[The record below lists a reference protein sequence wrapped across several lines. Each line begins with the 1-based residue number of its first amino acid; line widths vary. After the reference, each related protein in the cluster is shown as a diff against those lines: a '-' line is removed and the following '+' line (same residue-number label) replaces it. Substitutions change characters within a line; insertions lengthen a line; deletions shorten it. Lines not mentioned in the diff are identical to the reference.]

1 MICWPIRSGW
11 FNGFLKVPADAF
23 DALVD
28 VAKRQV
34 AAGDI
39 RGLLYQSL
47 FGLYAKLPPTWRV
60 KNEAE
65 AKRYFLLFM
74 KMVGADPRPEV
85 ASLLGY
91 ADVIIETKKFVWVF
105 EFKFD
110 RSAKAAVRQIRE
122 KGYAD
127 AYKADRRP
135 VTLVG
140 INFRKAKRNID
151 EPLFESFSEG
161 S

>member
-1 MICWPIRSGW
+1 MSFDLPS
-11 FNGFLKVPADAF
+11 ADA
-23 DALVD
+23 V
-28 VAKRQV
+28 
-34 AAGDI
+34 
-39 RGLLYQSL
+39 
-47 FGLYAKLPPTWRV
+47 
-60 KNEAE
+60 
-65 AKRYFLLFM
+65 
-74 KMVGADPRPEV
+74 
-85 ASLLGY
+85 
-91 ADVIIETKKFVWVF
+91 IETRKFVWVF

-127 AYKADRRP
+127 AYKGDRRP